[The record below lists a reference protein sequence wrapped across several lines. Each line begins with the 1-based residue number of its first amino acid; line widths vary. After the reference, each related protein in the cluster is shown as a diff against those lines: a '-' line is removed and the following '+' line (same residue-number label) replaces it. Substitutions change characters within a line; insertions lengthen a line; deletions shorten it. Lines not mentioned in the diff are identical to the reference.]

1 MVNLKWRDAMAVAGW
16 HFTKT
21 EQDIGW
27 AGSMRPDQ
35 LAALQRPYIQGGI
48 ENRPGRW
55 RYEAFAK
62 AVTDACKGGDLAH
75 IAKVLPGKAV
85 MNGKIRVVRTWEGT
99 RKEIDYTP
107 SPKPKDVT
115 EYQIT
120 AQAFAA
126 WLAAP
131 TQDEKP
137 SAHIAAWL
145 EAVGVQPQPQHE
157 AAPLQSPA
165 PPEQGKPE
173 RDTIKSVAWNYLVK
187 EFKNGQYAT
196 AKEFFK
202 GLELKAGKDDSPFN
216 RGAGLHAG
224 SLFVRALSKP
234 MTLKTL
240 ENYLKEIRAES
251 RLT

>member
-27 AGSMRPDQ
+27 ADSMRPDQ
-35 LAALQRPYIQGGI
+35 LAALQRPYIRGGV

-55 RYEAFAK
+55 RTEALAK

-75 IAKVLPGKAV
+75 IAKTLPGKAV
-85 MNGKIRVVRTWEGT
+85 ANIKIREVETWEGT
-99 RKEIDYTP
+99 RKETYYTP

-126 WLAAP
+126 WLTAP
-131 TQDEKP
+131 TQDETP

-145 EAVGVQPQPQHE
+145 ETVGAGVKPQPQHE
-157 AAPLQSPA
+157 AAPVPTATPLIEQPTIWTDKRKREARAMLEKLKGEGKRDFHKQTAEHYQVSPQRLRDVLRDSAAPA
-165 PPEQGKPE
+165 PKKARGQNSVFDVQPSKVH
-173 RDTIKSVAWNYLVK
+173 RIK
-187 EFKNGQYAT
+187 
-196 AKEFFK
+196 
-202 GLELKAGKDDSPFN
+202 
-216 RGAGLHAG
+216 
-224 SLFVRALSKP
+224 
-234 MTLKTL
+234 
-240 ENYLKEIRAES
+240 
-251 RLT
+251 